1 VRRGPG
7 THRRQTHRTPAERF
21 WTGRRASTAVV
32 LVGVAAVATGVAG
45 MVGAGAA
52 AEPGSGLGA
61 IDVTSHASGFQV
73 PMYSNSGEDVEAQI
87 PWATV
92 SMQSGGATHALTSVY
107 WPGDTGG
114 HGGDTLK
121 LLGTPCIL
129 FNPQGDLPVDPP
141 CVYQPPPP
149 PDSVYQSMNDP
160 YKAEAQSGSG
170 QPVVTGGG
178 QGVSMRAVAHAT
190 DASAQTTMSGSQIP
204 SAGDTFGET
213 TTVTSVKATG
223 PLTLVVDA
231 TTIVHNVSLAGG
243 AITIDSVI
251 SVAHA
256 VSDTVHGT
264 GTAQTTVNGMKIG
277 GVPVTVDSSG
287 VHAGPQNA
295 PLPGTDQLNTAL
307 KQTGFQIY
315 VAKPTKTV
323 KGAAITLDSGS
334 LVLFQTNSQYNTNAN
349 DTGRLVILGG
359 AGISADT
366 GKGFDF
372 SLPPLPAFSNPSLP
386 GAPPPPGAPSVAAV
400 NAASGA
406 GSGAAPV
413 LAPQL
418 TGNSTKLPS
427 GLSPG
432 WVVLV
437 LAGSGLVAAAM
448 RRLPD
453 RVLAATGPG
462 CPLGEGH

>member
-1 VRRGPG
+1 MRHGRG
-7 THRRQTHRTPAERF
+7 THRRQTDRG
-21 WTGRRASTAVV
+21 WTGRRASVAVV
-32 LVGVAAVATGVAG
+32 LVGVAAVATGIGG

-52 AEPGSGLGA
+52 AAPGSGLGA
-61 IDVTSHASGFQV
+61 IYVDSHASGFQV

-87 PWATV
+87 PWSTV
-92 SMQSGGATHALTSVY
+92 SMQSGGTTHALTSVY

-178 QGVSMRAVAHAT
+178 QGVSMRAVAHST
-190 DASAQTTMSGSQIP
+190 DASAQTTMSGSQLP

-213 TTVTSVKATG
+213 TTVSSVKATG
-223 PLTLVVDA
+223 PQTLVVDA
-231 TTIVHNVSLAGG
+231 TTIVHNVSLGGG
-243 AITIDSVI
+243 AITIDSVT

-256 VSDTVHGT
+256 VSDTIHGT

-287 VHAGPQNA
+287 VHVGPQNS

-323 KGAAITLDSGS
+323 QGAAITLDSGS
-334 LVLFQTNSQYNTNAN
+334 LILLQNNAQYNNQAN
-349 DTGRLVILGG
+349 DTGRLIILGG

-366 GKGFDF
+366 GKGFNF
-372 SLPPLPAFSNPSLP
+372 SFPPLPAISNPSVP
-386 GAPPPPGAPSVAAV
+386 AAPPPPGAPSVAGVTAP
-400 NAASGA
+400 SGA
-406 GSGAAPV
+406 GAGTTPLV
-413 LAPQL
+413 APQL
-418 TGNSTKLPS
+418 TGNSTKLPG

-437 LAGSGLVAAAM
+437 LAGSGLIAAAM

-453 RVLAATGPG
+453 RVLTATGPG
-462 CPLGEGH
+462 CPLGEGR